1 MSNTVKHKDLG
12 KRKRLHK
19 TSFIAEKMMDRKCG
33 SIDDKV
39 NKLEALRKAEKEVMK
54 EVEELLS

>member
-1 MSNTVKHKDLG
+1 MSNTIKHKDLG

-19 TSFIAEKMMDRKCG
+19 TSFIAEKMMDRKCD

-39 NKLEALRKAEKEVMK
+39 DLIKARERVEKESMK
-54 EVEELLS
+54 EIEELTK

>member
-1 MSNTVKHKDLG
+1 MSNTIKHKDLG

-19 TSFIAEKMMDRKCG
+19 TSFIAEKMMNRKCG

-39 NKLEALRKAEKEVMK
+39 DLIKARERVEKELMK
-54 EVEELLS
+54 EIEELTK

>member
-1 MSNTVKHKDLG
+1 MSNTIKYKNLG

-19 TSFIAEKMMDRKCG
+19 TSFIIEKTMDRKCDF
-33 SIDDKV
+33 IDDKV
-39 NKLEALRKAEKEVMK
+39 DRLEALRKAEMEVMK

>member
-1 MSNTVKHKDLG
+1 MSNTIKYKDLG
-12 KRKRLHK
+12 KRKRLRK
-19 TSFIAEKMMDRKCG
+19 TSFIAEKMIDRKCG

-39 NKLEALRKAEKEVMK
+39 NKLEALRKAEMEVMK